1 MIYKYS
7 NENDRKQFY
16 SYLHISN
23 DISKAMKYH
32 NDYNKEN
39 YLITYKILHLMQ
51 IYMIYI
57 INNIMNIIL
66 KIHL

>member
-1 MIYKYS
+1 MKRIEK
-7 NENDRKQFY
+7 NFI
-16 SYLHISN
+16 HIC
-23 DISKAMKYH
+23 ILAMKYH